1 MIHKA
6 VCRITGLLL
15 LSNVVFAALRT
26 FELNLTNGDFNP
38 DCHTNH
44 TKVMLVN
51 GQFPGPPI
59 YVTKGD
65 DVVITV
71 HNRMETNSPSAI
83 HYHGIRQYG
92 SVASDGVPGVTQPL
106 IQPGG
111 SYVHKF
117 RVQNQSGTF
126 FYHAHAGMQDD
137 TIQGPFIVYDDEN
150 SWPSSLGK
158 QLSDGPFTYDD
169 ERIIH
174 LSEWWRQHHHQR
186 ESYYLGPTFRF
197 DHSAESILINGRTIN
212 NPLQIMNPA
221 TCPGYTALNVEP
233 NKTYRFRIIGG
244 NSFRTLALAIKDHPM
259 TIIEVDGE
267 KVVPYETSF
276 LEITPGQRFSVL
288 VHTANAEPGSAF
300 AIATNYR
307 YRHRGKGYTENGFGY
322 MRYVAPGGLTEPYS
336 NIMKPDSIYPHS
348 SGKLY
353 AATSNKQHSGK
364 CSNPTFLK
372 KRQETG
378 GKSGHGGHGGP
389 GEPGGEGGG
398 SGKGGGSKGGKGK
411 GGGGGGGPG
420 GKRPPRDFT
429 YAKDFPVFPEEDGVG
444 WIWDKLQ
451 PLQGRDQILDEQPD
465 RTIKLRASIMKH
477 GDNTTRYY
485 MNGRPPIEHA
495 LPLYNSLTRGLR
507 KTPRLEELE
516 EDGYS
521 AELKTYPLFYQET
534 IDVVLQNAMG
544 GIDCL
549 LHPWHTHGHSH
560 HLIASG
566 VGEYNHEEHKDIRN
580 FATPLYKD
588 VSVVYPSEPDPVT
601 RGCGWTKIRIKADN
615 PGYWAI
621 HCHIT
626 AHMLQGKMAVFEES
640 PDLIE
645 AFSVY

>member
-1 MIHKA
+1 
-6 VCRITGLLL
+6 
-15 LSNVVFAALRT
+15 
-26 FELNLTNGDFNP
+26 
-38 DCHTNH
+38 
-44 TKVMLVN
+44 MLVN

-322 MRYVAPGGLTEPYS
+322 MRYVAPG
-336 NIMKPDSIYPHS
+336 
-348 SGKLY
+348 
-353 AATSNKQHSGK
+353 
-364 CSNPTFLK
+364 
-372 KRQETG
+372 
-378 GKSGHGGHGGP
+378 
-389 GEPGGEGGG
+389 
-398 SGKGGGSKGGKGK
+398 
-411 GGGGGGGPG
+411 PG